1 MSFRLYVADAFWEN
15 RTRGYFPEVM
25 EALAWKK
32 VPHISEMVFRKWL
45 NLPHISEM
53 VFRKWLNLPHISE
66 MELEQDE
73 MGAETCLSVKAY
85 GEYRRYDKQ

>member
-32 VPHISEMVFRKWL
+32 VS
-45 NLPHISEM
+45 
-53 VFRKWLNLPHISE
+53 HISE
-66 MELEQDE
+66 MELGQDE

>member
-1 MSFRLYVADAFWEN
+1 
-15 RTRGYFPEVM
+15 M

-53 VFRKWLNLPHISE
+53 KLG
-66 MELEQDE
+66 QDE

-85 GEYRRYDKQ
+85 GEYRPYDKQ

>member
-1 MSFRLYVADAFWEN
+1 MSFRLYVADAFGEN
-15 RTRGYFPEVM
+15 RTRGYFSEVM

-32 VPHISEMVFRKWL
+32 VPHISEMVFL
-45 NLPHISEM
+45 
-53 VFRKWLNLPHISE
+53 KWLNLPHISE

-73 MGAETCLSVKAY
+73 MVTETCISVKAY

>member
-1 MSFRLYVADAFWEN
+1 MADSPFRLMSFRLYVADAFWEN

-53 VFRKWLNLPHISE
+53 
-66 MELEQDE
+66 ELGQDE

>member
-1 MSFRLYVADAFWEN
+1 MSFRLYVADAFGEN

-32 VPHISEMVFRKWL
+32 VPHISEM
-45 NLPHISEM
+45 
-53 VFRKWLNLPHISE
+53 
-66 MELEQDE
+66 ELGQDE

>member
-1 MSFRLYVADAFWEN
+1 
-15 RTRGYFPEVM
+15 M

-32 VPHISEMVFRKWL
+32 V
-45 NLPHISEM
+45 
-53 VFRKWLNLPHISE
+53 PHISE

-85 GEYRRYDKQ
+85 GEYRPYDKQ

>member
-1 MSFRLYVADAFWEN
+1 MSFRLYVADAFGEN

-32 VPHISEMVFRKWL
+32 V
-45 NLPHISEM
+45 
-53 VFRKWLNLPHISE
+53 PHISE

-85 GEYRRYDKQ
+85 GEYRPYDKQ

>member
-1 MSFRLYVADAFWEN
+1 M
-15 RTRGYFPEVM
+15 GYFPEVM

-32 VPHISEMVFRKWL
+32 VPHISEM
-45 NLPHISEM
+45 
-53 VFRKWLNLPHISE
+53 
-66 MELEQDE
+66 ELGQDE

>member
-32 VPHISEMVFRKWL
+32 VPHISEM
-45 NLPHISEM
+45 
-53 VFRKWLNLPHISE
+53 
-66 MELEQDE
+66 ELGQDE

-85 GEYRRYDKQ
+85 GEYRPYDKQ

>member
-1 MSFRLYVADAFWEN
+1 MADSPFRLMSFRLYVADAFGEN
-15 RTRGYFPEVM
+15 RTRGYFSEVM

-32 VPHISEMVFRKWL
+32 VPHISEMV
-45 NLPHISEM
+45 S
-53 VFRKWLNLPHISE
+53 RKWLNLPHISE

-73 MGAETCLSVKAY
+73 MVTETCISVKAY

>member
-1 MSFRLYVADAFWEN
+1 MSFRLYVADAFGEN
-15 RTRGYFPEVM
+15 RTRGYFPEGM

-32 VPHISEMVFRKWL
+32 VPHISEM
-45 NLPHISEM
+45 
-53 VFRKWLNLPHISE
+53 
-66 MELEQDE
+66 ELGQDE